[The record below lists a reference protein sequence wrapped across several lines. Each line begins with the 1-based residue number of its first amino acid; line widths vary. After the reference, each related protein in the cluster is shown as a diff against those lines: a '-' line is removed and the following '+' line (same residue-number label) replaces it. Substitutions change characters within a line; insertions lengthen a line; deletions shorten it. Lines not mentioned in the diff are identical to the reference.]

1 MVETVPAEE
10 ENGDGEEEMVK
21 KIRTTLASHPPL
33 SKIYQ
38 DFLVLRQSVQFVMVY
53 TPKKQTSK

>member
-1 MVETVPAEE
+1 MPAEKE
-10 ENGDGEEEMVK
+10 REDEEMVK